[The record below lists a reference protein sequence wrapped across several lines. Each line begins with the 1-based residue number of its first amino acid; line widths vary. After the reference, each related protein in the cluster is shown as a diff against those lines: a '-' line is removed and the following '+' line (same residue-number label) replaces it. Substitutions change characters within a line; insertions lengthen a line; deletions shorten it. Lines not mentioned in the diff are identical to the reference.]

1 MRQNT
6 DGLHA
11 AQLGFDA
18 LLVEAEEANR
28 RTTFAKAH
36 GHLPD
41 TMEEAVPFYRDLV
54 DRHHAAML
62 TADLDKVLALRE
74 DAHRLAL
81 VLNHGEPGILAGP
94 GAPGCRLAT
103 LTRAED
109 GTVPLWGQEGCF
121 IIDVEGMRVRIAMD
135 GLFGIGAPYGS
146 WLNFAAHAVDWDRPF
161 LSPTGYRSFL
171 GLRAELVPGL
181 TTDAFAVEVIAE
193 HVAQNLKGRLVDIE
207 ARYRERIR
215 EEGRE

>member
-1 MRQNT
+1 MRQT
-6 DGLHA
+6 IDPA

-28 RTTFAKAH
+28 RAAFVKAH

-41 TMEEAVPFYRDLV
+41 TMEKAEPFFRDLI

-62 TADLDKVLALRE
+62 AADLGRVLALRE
-74 DAHRLAL
+74 DAHQLAL

-94 GAPGCRLAT
+94 EAPGCRLAA

-181 TTDAFAVEVIAE
+181 TPDAFAAAVITA
-193 HVAQNLKGRLVDIE
+193 HIGKMPKGRPVAIE
-207 ARYRERIR
+207 ARYRR
-215 EEGRE
+215 